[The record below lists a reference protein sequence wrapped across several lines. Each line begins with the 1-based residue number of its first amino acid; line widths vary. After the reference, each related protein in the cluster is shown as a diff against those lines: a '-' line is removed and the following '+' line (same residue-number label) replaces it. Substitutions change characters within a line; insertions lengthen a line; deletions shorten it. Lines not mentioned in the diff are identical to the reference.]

1 MTCATTAAERPDAFR
16 VLLVEDSAHDAE
28 LLMRQLHA
36 AGLTAE
42 FHRVARADMLRQALE
57 VFAPD
62 IVLSDMT
69 LPGFC
74 GYQALDIVRA
84 LQPTLPFIYVSGTLA
99 EEAAI
104 AALQRGANDYIIK
117 QQPAR
122 LPSAVVRAINDARQ
136 LRDRS
141 RVESELMRAQR
152 LESLSM
158 LAAGLSHDLRN
169 ILQPLLIMPE
179 LLKARTNDPKLHH
192 FADVIA
198 ECGRRGHEMAQSMLS
213 FVRGSQ
219 AASEVVA
226 IPHLFEA
233 VELLLRANLPPSV
246 TLEFTVEHPALAVQA
261 NYTEMQQVLL
271 NLCLNGLQAMPH
283 GGRLL
288 LDARTA
294 IVDDGAD
301 RLRLSVTDEGTGMPA
316 DVLARLF
323 NPFFTTK
330 AEGTGLGLMSCK
342 RIVEGCGGQ
351 INVATEVGQGSCF
364 VLDLPLATTKTRP
377 APGFATIAPGAGQS
391 IFVVDGEATRL
402 SLLGNALSSQGY
414 LLRLASE
421 GATAL
426 RWMQQGSV
434 PALVV
439 VDGGARRLS
448 ARHLLEQMARLGF
461 TGAALLLEDE
471 GVEVPDGFAPAG
483 VRLHLLRKPLE
494 MEAVF
499 RAVAHALE

>member
-1 MTCATTAAERPDAFR
+1 MGAATAEAQGAFR
-16 VLLVEDSAHDAE
+16 ILVVEDAAHGAD
-28 LLMRQLHA
+28 LLIRQLQA
-36 AGLTAE
+36 AGLTAI
-42 FHRVARADMLRQALE
+42 FRQVASEAGLRRAMAE
-57 VFAPD
+57 FAPD
-62 IVLSDMT
+62 IVLSSMD
-69 LPGFC
+69 LPGLQ
-74 GYQALDIVRA
+74 GTRVLDIVRS
-84 LQPTLPFIYVSGTLA
+84 LQPALPFIYVADLLA
-99 EEAAI
+99 EEAAV
-104 AALQRGANDYIIK
+104 ATLQRGADDYIIR
-117 QQPAR
+117 QQTAR
-122 LPSAVVRAINDARQ
+122 LPTAVMRAIGDARQ
-136 LRDRS
+136 RRDRS

-179 LLKARTNDPKLHH
+179 LLKARTDDPKLHH

-219 AASEVVA
+219 AASEVVP
-226 IPHLFEA
+226 IPHLFDA

-246 TLEFTVEHPALAVQA
+246 TLELSVDDPSLAVRA

-283 GGRLL
+283 GGRLW
-288 LDARTA
+288 LDVRARA
-294 IVDDGAD
+294 GHEGAD
-301 RLRLSVTDEGTGMPA
+301 RLCLSVTDEGTGMSA
-316 DVLARLF
+316 DILARLF

-330 AEGTGLGLMSCK
+330 ADGTGLGLMSCK

-351 INVATEVGQGSCF
+351 ITVASELGRGTRF
-364 VLDLPLATTKTRP
+364 MLDLPIAAASPLPRP
-377 APGFATIAPGAGQS
+377 AFAALAPGAGQS

-414 LLRLASE
+414 LLRLASD

-426 RWMQQGSV
+426 RWMQQGAM

-439 VDGGARRLS
+439 VDGGARLLP
-448 ARHLLEQMARLGF
+448 ARHLLDEMALLGF
-461 TGAALLLEDE
+461 AGAVLLLEDPE
-471 GVEVPDGFAPAG
+471 VEVPDAFAPPT
-483 VRLHLLRKPLE
+483 LHLHVLRKPLE

-499 RAVAHALE
+499 RAVAQALG